1 MSSSPSFDP
10 AGPIPAPVS
19 ATSPAH
25 GRVRAAPSIGGVRAA
40 IADAAA
46 QTGNNFDFLLAQAQV
61 ESHLNPTAHAGTSTA
76 RGLYQFTEGSWL
88 KAVERHGGEHGLGQ
102 AQAAILGGA
111 ARNPAQRAAILALRN
126 DPAASSLMAGA
137 LANDNRASL
146 TTHLGRTPDGAE
158 LYLAHF
164 LGADGANRLL
174 DTLATSP
181 QASAPALLPQ
191 AAGANRAIFFDRSGA
206 PRSVAAVMQ
215 TIRARFDTAMTNS
228 AADGG
233 SLGLN
238 PNDYGDDGIPGLPLI
253 GGAGFS
259 GAGFPG
265 AGALD
270 PADAAAISASAAA
283 TPSGPIAQE
292 FAAAATAPAPPQ
304 VSMADTLRSAF
315 GIGGG
320 AGTAPDHVAAAY
332 GQLAR
337 FGF

>member
-1 MSSSPSFDP
+1 MSSSPSIDP
-10 AGPIPAPVS
+10 AGAAPLTVRAS
-19 ATSPAH
+19 TPD
-25 GRVRAAPSIGGVRAA
+25 RVRSA
-40 IADAAA
+40 IANAAA
-46 QTGNNFDFLLAQAQV
+46 QTGNSFDFLLAQARI

-88 KAVERHGGEHGLGQ
+88 KALERHGGDHGLGG

-111 ARNPAQRAAILALRN
+111 ARNPVQRAAILALRN
-126 DPAASSLMAGA
+126 DPTASSLMAGE

-146 TTHLGRTPDGAE
+146 TAHLGRSPNGAE

-164 LGADGANRLL
+164 LGADGANRFL
-174 DTLATSP
+174 DTLAASP
-181 QASAPALLPQ
+181 QASAAALLPQ
-191 AAGANRAIFFDRSGA
+191 AAGANRAIFYDGSGA

-215 TIRARFDTAMTNS
+215 TIAKRFDSAMI
-228 AADGG
+228 AGDADG
-233 SLGLN
+233 SMM
-238 PNDYGDDGIPGLPLI
+238 DYGPTGFGDDASPGLPPL
-253 GGAGFS
+253 G

-270 PADAAAISASAAA
+270 PLDAAAIQASASA

-292 FAAAATAPAPPQ
+292 FAATAVASPARA
-304 VSMADTLRSAF
+304 SMADTLRSTF

-320 AGTAPDHVAAAY
+320 GSTAPDHVQAAY